1 MHKFV
6 IMVNGELVTYNR
18 YEDIPDHFDHVIE
31 FVPEIPN
38 GPHTE
43 EQHEEIEKWN
53 HRLQNLIQ
61 KENNYKEG

>member
-1 MHKFV
+1 M
-6 IMVNGELVTYNR
+6 INGELFTYNR
-18 YEDIPDHFDHVIE
+18 YEDIPDKFDHVIE

-53 HRLQNLIQ
+53 DKLQLLVQ
-61 KENNYKEG
+61 KERSKYANS